1 MIRAAFL
8 ATAVLFAASALAQGN
23 APPPPGVHALPPA
36 AGGVA
41 TSERDAADQA
51 LAMMGR
57 EDRIPPETRPTCTNA
72 EGAAIESI
80 VARAREARV
89 VIINEA
95 HEQPR
100 NRAFIEDLAAAL
112 QAAGYKTYASDSLAR
127 SAARDE
133 PVHARITDGDFTA
146 EPASGALLG
155 ALRTLGYR
163 IVPFEASNAPPAG
176 RHFTDQINARETA
189 YASSL
194 INRTIQ
200 TGDGSKVLVHV
211 GFGRNRE
218 TLERI
223 DRRNVRWMA
232 LQLREITGIDP
243 LTIDQTSYVSDRTG
257 VCVSNSDGSAL
268 PTDRD
273 IYVAHPPLAFERGRP
288 TWRLARGQRFAD
300 IPRALKNP
308 DMRVIYEAR
317 AADDPD
323 DAVPADRVLVDP
335 GEDIPLLLAP
345 GRYRVRAWTEAGAW
359 TRSIPLAVA
368 APPAPQKARPKARP
382 TNQRRKTR

>member
-8 ATAVLFAASALAQGN
+8 ATAALFAASALAQDS
-23 APPPPGVHALPPA
+23 APPPPSLYALPPA

-41 TSERDAADQA
+41 ESERDAADQA

-57 EDRIPPETRPTCTNA
+57 EDRIPPETRQTCANA

-80 VARAREARV
+80 VLRAREARV

-112 QAAGYKTYASDSLAR
+112 HAAGYKTYASDSLAR

-146 EPASGALLG
+146 EPTSGALLS

-257 VCVSNSDGSAL
+257 VCAFNSDGSAL

-273 IYVAHPPLAFERGRP
+273 IYVAHPPLAFERERP

-300 IPRALKNP
+300 IPRALKNA
-308 DMRVIYEAR
+308 DERVIYEAR
-317 AADDPD
+317 YANEPD
-323 DAVPADRVLVDP
+323 DAVPADRILVDP

-345 GRYRVRAWTEAGAW
+345 GRYRVRAWTQDGAW
-359 TRSIPLAVA
+359 TRSMPLTVA
-368 APPAPQKARPKARP
+368 ASTPPAPQKARPKS
-382 TNQRRKTR
+382 TRRKKK